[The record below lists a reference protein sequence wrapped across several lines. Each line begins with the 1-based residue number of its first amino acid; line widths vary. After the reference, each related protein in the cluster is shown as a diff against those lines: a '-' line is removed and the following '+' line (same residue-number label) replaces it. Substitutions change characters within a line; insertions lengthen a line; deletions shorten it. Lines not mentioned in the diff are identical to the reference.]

1 MINIRKKVVAN
12 RQPSSKTKEETV
24 PHLAER
30 ESSDEF
36 LHLLKLGDD
45 AAWQQLTN
53 EWSPRLYRYLRCNLP
68 TVEDVEDVLSDT
80 MIATVQSIKTF
91 DGNVAISTFI
101 YSIAKRKVADFWRK
115 RKDVSEL
122 TETYSIS
129 GPNSMGMELQEALNE
144 LPDTSRQALILRYYV
159 GMGVDEVAEVLGKSY
174 KATES
179 LLSRG
184 RSRLQAVLKDADDT
198 E

>member
-1 MINIRKKVVAN
+1 MINIRKKVVAG
-12 RQPSSKTKEETV
+12 RRPSPKIEEERSV
-24 PHLAER
+24 HLAEGR
-30 ESSDEF
+30 SSDDF
-36 LHLLKLGDD
+36 LHLLKNGDE
-45 AAWQQLTN
+45 AAWQQLTD

-68 TVEDVEDVLSDT
+68 TAEDVEDVLSDT
-80 MIATVQSIKTF
+80 MIATVQSIGNF

-115 RKDVSEL
+115 RKKVYELPETVS
-122 TETYSIS
+122 TS
-129 GPNSMGMELQEALNE
+129 GPTSMGIELQEALDE

-159 GMGVDEVAEVLGKSY
+159 GMGVNEVAEVLGKSY

-184 RSRLQAVLKDADDT
+184 RSRLQAVLKDADK
-198 E
+198 